1 VIIQFFLAG
10 NFRKIFLALSLI
22 RPVVDSGRID
32 VARRSLTVCLFKY
45 WWFIV
50 RPWERN
56 HRRLTMLGPLRRSL
70 GAVVLESG
78 LRCSTCA
85 RPLHTHAQLQN
96 SAAAAAQAD
105 IPRVPPQWA
114 QHKKP
119 SKPVQSSGQQ
129 QPRAKQPPR
138 QSRAPQPAPQPT
150 PQKSKT
156 SGQSKFAAI
165 SQSKGKQK
173 AAKPSMPPMHP
184 LVKPKVYMDRS
195 WPPGIQKE
203 SEDVNSPFY
212 FDQSEVLELYDHP
225 EESVFPDEIRL
236 KRGREGAWR
245 TWKWKDQP
253 YSLLVEGLNIIFE
266 ASRNSERRIK
276 LPDGSF
282 GVRVKLTG
290 RHHRNVG
297 VAIGDG
303 SDKVTHETSP
313 RSDV

>member
-1 VIIQFFLAG
+1 M
-10 NFRKIFLALSLI
+10 LS
-22 RPVVDSGRID
+22 
-32 VARRSLTVCLFKY
+32 
-45 WWFIV
+45 
-50 RPWERN
+50 
-56 HRRLTMLGPLRRSL
+56 PLRRSL

-85 RPLHTHAQLQN
+85 ARPLHTHAQLHN

-105 IPRVPPQWA
+105 VPRVPPQWA

-119 SKPVQSSGQQ
+119 SKPQPSGQQ
-129 QPRAKQPPR
+129 QPRAKQPPPP
-138 QSRAPQPAPQPT
+138 SRPPQPA

-156 SGQSKFAAI
+156 SGKSKFAAI
-165 SQSKGKQK
+165 SQSKR
-173 AAKPSMPPMHP
+173 KPPKTANP
-184 LVKPKVYMDRS
+184 LMSPTNPLITRKVYIDRS
-195 WPPGIQKE
+195 WPHGKKKE
-203 SEDVNSPFY
+203 SEDLNSPFY
-212 FDQSEVLELYDHP
+212 FNQSEVLELYDHP

-236 KRGREGAWR
+236 KRGRQGAWR
-245 TWKWKDQP
+245 TWKWKDEP

-266 ASRNSERRIK
+266 SIPKSERRIT

-290 RHHRNVG
+290 HYHKNVG
-297 VAIGDG
+297 MAIGDG